1 MPLSWKIYL
10 KNAFC
15 QWENRSTR
23 REKQKK
29 IWNKVI
35 STGKPFTSL
44 SNEDSGWRTVENRDN
59 IRDELFKTRSPYVE
73 MSSGFLL
80 EISLK
85 KLGKFACIDRCR
97 IKYLSV
103 RSIKFRTL
111 KQFSTLSELF
121 QQISDSDAKMFQLIM
136 TSILILYFLF

>member
-1 MPLSWKIYL
+1 
-10 KNAFC
+10 
-15 QWENRSTR
+15 
-23 REKQKK
+23 
-29 IWNKVI
+29 
-35 STGKPFTSL
+35 
-44 SNEDSGWRTVENRDN
+44 
-59 IRDELFKTRSPYVE
+59 
-73 MSSGFLL
+73 MSAGFLL

-121 QQISDSDAKMFQLIM
+121 QQISNSDAKMFLLIM
-136 TSILILYFLF
+136 TSFLILYFLF